1 MNALKNIL
9 TAQQLTSLRTAIV
22 TIIAALMLPAAALGA
37 DVTLQ
42 WDPNSE
48 PDIGGYKIYYGTA
61 PRTYGEPI
69 DVGNVT
75 EYVVKD
81 LKAGAKYYFAAT
93 AYNTD
98 GYESD
103 FSNEVTWGT
112 PAPPVMRIGHVD
124 RVVINGDASIT
135 IAPGAK

>member
-1 MNALKNIL
+1 
-9 TAQQLTSLRTAIV
+9 
-22 TIIAALMLPAAALGA
+22 MLPAAALGA

-61 PRTYGEPI
+61 SRSYGPPA
-69 DVGNVT
+69 DAGNVT
-75 EYVVKD
+75 TYVVKD
-81 LKAGAKYYFAAT
+81 LQPGVRYYFAAT

-103 FSNEVTWGT
+103 FSNEVTWGVPQA
-112 PAPPVMRIGHVD
+112 PAIRIGHVD
-124 RVVINGDASIT
+124 RVVINGDAYIT
-135 IAPGAK
+135 IAPDAK